1 MEEDQNSLI
10 YDAAVLRMAVC
21 LEHFV
26 GEVSN
31 AKAPFGDKVSDFI
44 NRRGWNLDRSGII
57 EPLREA
63 VRIRNRVAHMEK
75 NRDPRKAVFGYAE
88 FSDIRRKWVA
98 LDKVLE
104 RETNSHAPG
113 IRDLLFSV
121 PLRYPAANAGDMLK
135 HGALHAFVGWFV
147 RKHGQIRVA
156 DSFGGRPWNVVNND
170 HIVRRW
176 KKLPDL
182 YQCARKEHRRHGKS
196 GDAAGE
202 CFYGSGHIAKQS
214 SAGRECEV
222 WASDMDTLRRSDLA
236 ASGLLLLDEHP
247 KLQSGGGA
255 RGFNNQNGYG
265 ILRYPKYFDLI
276 LLDPYS
282 DLLRSHLDIFDTVK
296 KAIGDNPELFVMVFV
311 LDMQTQDGARNRP
324 GVYTKHKQYM
334 DKMKEMPAHFSIRCP
349 KITDGLVAGEDKY
362 ETEILLFSRIL
373 ENKEDSRRNT
383 LMRGFEELCEKLNY
397 ALDLPESGGGE
408 KARFCARN

>member
-21 LEHFV
+21 LEHCV
-26 GEVSN
+26 GDASN
-31 AKAPFGDKVSDFI
+31 EESTFGAKVADLI
-44 NRRGWNLDRSGII
+44 NNRGWHNRKEITV
-57 EPLREA
+57 PLWEA
-63 VRIRNRVAHMEK
+63 VDIRNKVAHIKE
-75 NRDPRKAVFGYAE
+75 NRDPRRAVFDYAE
-88 FSDIRRKWVA
+88 FADIRQKWVA
-98 LDKVLE
+98 LDESLE
-104 RETNSHAPG
+104 REAHLRAPG
-113 IRDLLFSV
+113 IRDLLFSF
-121 PLRYPAANAGDMLK
+121 PLPYAAANAGDMLK
-135 HGALHAFVGWFV
+135 HGALHTFVGWFV
-147 RKHGQIRVA
+147 RQHGSIRIA

-176 KKLPDL
+176 KKLSDL
-182 YQCARKEHRRHGKS
+182 YKCARKEYRRHGKS

-202 CFYGSGHIAKQS
+202 CFYGSGHIAKNAAAS
-214 SAGRECEV
+214 REREV
-222 WASDMDTLRRSDLA
+222 WTSDKDPLCRSDLS
-236 ASGLLLLDEHP
+236 ASGLLLLDDHP

-255 RGFNNQNGYG
+255 QGFNNQNGYD

-296 KAIGDNPELFVMVFV
+296 KTIGNNPELFVMVFV
-311 LDMQTQDGARNRP
+311 LDMQTQDGDRNRP
-324 GVYTKHKQYM
+324 GVYAKHEQYM
-334 DKMKEMPAHFSIRCP
+334 NKIKEMPAHFSIRCP

-373 ENKEDSRRNT
+373 ENKEDNRRNA

-397 ALDLPESGGGE
+397 ALGLPENGGGK
-408 KARFCARN
+408 KARFYARN